1 MKLRGFFQRD
11 PQSASASDAR
21 ERLKIILSHERS
33 LRSQP
38 EFLPRLQQELLDVV
52 SRYVAVNRD
61 QVRVQMDHHDMMSVL
76 EINVS
81 FPSSAVSGNHN

>member
-1 MKLRGFFQRD
+1 MKLMTFFQREQ
-11 PQSASASDAR
+11 PVASASDAR

-33 LRSQP
+33 MRSQP
-38 EFLPRLQQELLDVV
+38 DFLPRLQQELLDVV

-61 QVRVQMDHHDMMSVL
+61 QVRVQMDHDDRMSVL

-81 FPSSAVSGNHN
+81 FPDQAVSGTHN

>member
-1 MKLRGFFQRD
+1 MKLRSFFQRE
-11 PQSASASDAR
+11 QQVASASDAK

-52 SRYVAVNRD
+52 SRYVAVSRD

-81 FPSSAVSGNHN
+81 FPDSAVSGTHN